1 MRELTALQVAVGL
14 LHLPS
19 RARTL
24 RDVVLPPDL
33 DLLLRIVANDD
44 QALTDAIGK
53 TELTRS
59 AVQAAASFYIEQILL
74 HPGADSYRTLG
85 AGPDA
90 TIDEL
95 RRNMALLLRW
105 LHPDR
110 EVNKSRAVYAGRVT
124 DAWNNIKTADR
135 RAVYDESRKKAA
147 NGKLAVRSSHENYI
161 TFPTGDVPAIRRRR
175 PRKQGAANI
184 WRYVR
189 RLFCRPRP

>member
-33 DLLLRIVANDD
+33 EVLLRIVADD
-44 QALTDAIGK
+44 DRALSDAIG
-53 TELTRS
+53 TMALTRS

-74 HPGADSYRTLG
+74 HPDADSYRALG

-110 EVNKSRAVYAGRVT
+110 AANRSRSLYAGRVT
-124 DAWNNIKTADR
+124 EAWNNIKTADR
-135 RAVYDESRKKAA
+135 RAVYNESLRKAA
-147 NGKLAVRSSHENYI
+147 DRKLAVRSSHEE
-161 TFPTGDVPAIRRRR
+161 PRGAPPAVPATSRLRARRAE
-175 PRKQGAANI
+175 AANI
-184 WRYVR
+184 WRHLR
-189 RLFCRPRP
+189 RLFRRPRP

>member
-33 DLLLRIVANDD
+33 ELLLRIVADDD
-44 QALTDAIGK
+44 QALTDAIGTTK
-53 TELTRS
+53 LSRS
-59 AVQAAASFYIEQILL
+59 AVKAAASFYIEQILL

-85 AGPDA
+85 TGPDA

-110 EVNKSRAVYAGRVT
+110 EVNRSRAVYAGRVT
-124 DAWNNIKTADR
+124 EAWNNIKTADR
-135 RAVYDESRKKAA
+135 RAVYEEARKKAA
-147 NGKLAVRSSHENYI
+147 SGKLAVRSSHEEPRTPPAGY
-161 TFPTGDVPAIRRRR
+161 VPAIGKGRFRR
-175 PRKQGAANI
+175 AEADI
-184 WRYVR
+184 WRHLR
-189 RLFCRPRP
+189 RVFCRPRP